1 MRKVLFGLLATLPIG
16 LFVVTLAQFSVNVP
30 WFDDFD
36 PFPDFLRKWVNSTDL
51 LTQLQLI
58 FQPNNEHRMIF
69 GKLGALVYYWLFG
82 ELNFTFLHWLG
93 FGFTLGTLAIFIGVF
108 RQQKI
113 EWEYLIPLLFFL
125 FQLQYHMTSLW
136 AITALQ
142 HLPVIFFVSLTSYLL
157 SKQRFGWAVLA
168 GFCANFAMSN
178 GIFVWPAGMII
189 LFAQGR
195 YKLLTTWVVAGITA
209 VFLYFKGMQTLN
221 NESSFSYFLQ
231 HPHQTFFGF
240 FTFIG
245 GLFDFFPDRS
255 TLERSVLPT
264 IGGMVMVG
272 ALVVAL
278 VKVWKLFREHTLV
291 RQEALLFL
299 LGVSTYLLANA
310 SVIALLRPRFGYFV
324 MIVSNYKIYPALF
337 LMVIYGFYLV
347 LYRQR
352 TPKNHVKI
360 ALAVGVGIWGL
371 SLLHYWPTINE
382 RRKTLLTDAFNQEHN
397 GFGLGFIPNTPAAK
411 YIDSLMKFNVQRGIY
426 HYPTSLEPVVQS
438 LQKPTGFPIQP
449 QLEYQAEGLLIREE
463 TYSFTPEINGALYIY
478 LQSNHRHYLFKL
490 EPTLYTGRN
499 WLKRYASGTSLV
511 IPYAAV
517 EPGSY
522 HMQFVLVRKN
532 KPQST
537 HYQTI
542 EWKKK
547 A

>member
-1 MRKVLFGLLATLPIG
+1 MRKVLFGLLAALPIG

-36 PFPDFLRKWVNSTDL
+36 PFPDFLRSWVNSNDIS
-51 LTQLQLI
+51 TQLQLI

-69 GKLGALVYYWLFG
+69 GKLGALIYYWLFG
-82 ELNFTFLHWLG
+82 QLNFIFLHWLG
-93 FGFTLGTLAIFIGVF
+93 FGFTLGTLTIFITVF

-113 EWEYLIPLLFFL
+113 DWEYLIPLLFFL

-142 HLPVIFFVSLTSYLL
+142 HLPVIFFVSLTCYLL
-157 SKQRFGWAVLA
+157 SKQQFSWAVLT

-178 GIFVWPAGMII
+178 GIFVWPAGVVI
-189 LFAQGR
+189 LFLQGR
-195 YKLLTTWVVAGITA
+195 YKLLLTWLVAGVAA
-209 VFLYFKGMQTLN
+209 VFLYFRGMQTLN

-255 TLERSVLPT
+255 TLQRSVLPT
-264 IGGMVMVG
+264 IGGMGMIAVL
-272 ALVVAL
+272 AVAL
-278 VKVWKLFREHTLV
+278 VKVWKLYRERTLAH
-291 RQEALLFL
+291 QEALLFL

-310 SVIALLRPRFGYFV
+310 SIIAFLRPRFGYFV

-347 LYRQR
+347 LNRQQ
-352 TPKNHVKI
+352 TKKTHFKV
-360 ALAVGVGIWGL
+360 ALAVGIGIWGL

-382 RRKTLLTDAFNQEHN
+382 RRKTLLAGAFNQEHN
-397 GFGLGFIPNTPAAK
+397 GFGLGFTPNTPAAQ

-426 HYPTSLEPVVQS
+426 HYPTTLAPVIQS
-438 LQKPTGFPIQP
+438 LQTPTSFPIKP
-449 QLEYQAEGLLIREE
+449 QLEYQADGLLIREE
-463 TYSFTPEINGALYIY
+463 TYSFNPEIDGALYIS
-478 LQSNHRHYLFKL
+478 LRSDRRQYLFKL

-499 WLKRYASGTSLV
+499 WLKRYATGTTLL
-511 IPYAAV
+511 IPYATV
-517 EPGSY
+517 EPGTY
-522 HMQFVLVRKN
+522 QMQFVLVRDD

-537 HYQTI
+537 HYQPL

>member
-1 MRKVLFGLLATLPIG
+1 MRKVLFGLLAALPVG
-16 LFVVTLAQFSVNVP
+16 LFVITLVQFSVNVP

-36 PFPDFLRKWVNSTDL
+36 PFPDFLRKWINTNDL
-51 LTQLQLI
+51 FTQIQLI

-69 GKLGALVYYWLFG
+69 GKLGALFYYWLLG

-93 FGFTLGTLAIFIGVF
+93 FGFTLGILAIFCAIF

-113 EWEYLIPLLFFL
+113 EWVYLMPLLFFL

-157 SKQRFGWAVLA
+157 STQRFEWAILT

-195 YKLLTTWVVAGITA
+195 YKLLITWLVAGTIA
-209 VFLYFKGMQTLN
+209 IFLYFKGMQTLN
-221 NESSFSYFLQ
+221 NESSFDYFLK

-255 TLERSVLPT
+255 TFERSVLPT
-264 IGGMVMVG
+264 VGGMCMVTL
-272 ALVVAL
+272 LVTAL
-278 VKVWKLFREHTLV
+278 VKVWKLYRNHTLQ
-291 RQEALLFL
+291 RQQALQFL

-310 SVIALLRPRFGYFV
+310 SIIALLRPRFGYFV

-347 LYRQR
+347 LNRER
-352 TPKNHVKI
+352 IPKTHFSI
-360 ALAVGVGIWGL
+360 ALTAGVGIWGL

-382 RRKTLLTDAFNQEHN
+382 RRKTLLAGAFNQEHN
-397 GFGLGFIPNTPAAK
+397 GFGLGFIPNTPAAQ
-411 YIDSLMKFNVQRGIY
+411 YIDTLMKFNVQHGIY
-426 HYPTSLEPVVQS
+426 RYPTTLKPVVKS
-438 LQKPTGFPIQP
+438 LSTPSNFPLKP
-449 QLEYQAEGLLIREE
+449 QLDEQADGLMIREE
-463 TYSFTPEINGALYIY
+463 TYSFTPEINGALYVS
-478 LQSNHRHYLFKL
+478 LQSERRHYLFKL

-499 WLKRYASGTSLV
+499 WLKRYARGTSLL
-511 IPYAAV
+511 ISYASV
-517 EPGSY
+517 EPGRY
-522 HMQFVLVRKN
+522 HMQFVLVRNN